1 MREARL
7 SHVSHQPGC
16 RRGKNRRARGH
27 AKRNKQR
34 RKKEK
39 DTTEYPRMWDD
50 DRGATGGAGGREERT
65 GGRWGAPGERRTHR
79 REIRGD
85 DRGGF
90 STARDGCQIA
100 GPGSSENARRDK
112 YVKNDNQ
119 VYF

>member
-1 MREARL
+1 
-7 SHVSHQPGC
+7 
-16 RRGKNRRARGH
+16 
-27 AKRNKQR
+27 
-34 RKKEK
+34 
-39 DTTEYPRMWDD
+39 MWDD

-90 STARDGCQIA
+90 STARDGRQIA